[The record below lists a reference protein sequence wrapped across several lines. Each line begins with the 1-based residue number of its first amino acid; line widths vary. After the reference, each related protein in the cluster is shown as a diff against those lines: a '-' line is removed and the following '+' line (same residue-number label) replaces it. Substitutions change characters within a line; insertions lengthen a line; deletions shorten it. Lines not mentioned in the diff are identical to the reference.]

1 MEDRVAGLDL
11 GADDYLPKPFV
22 MEEFLARV
30 RAMLRRRE
38 AFTPEILQ
46 YDDVTLHLSL
56 IHILSISNRKNS
68 HSGPTLKV

>member
-1 MEDRVAGLDL
+1 MKRRRTAKGAVEDRVAGLDL

-38 AFTPEILQ
+38 A
-46 YDDVTLHLSL
+46 YSL
-56 IHILSISNRKNS
+56 
-68 HSGPTLKV
+68 TLKVL